1 MNKDTISQQRHLS
14 PLRGLPTC
22 SEKELG
28 CDNQRYFF
36 SGDIYDQRKA
46 RKERLGRFMVSHLQL
61 KICGGATP
69 ATPR

>member
-14 PLRGLPTC
+14 PLRGLTTC

-46 RKERLGRFMVSHLQL
+46 R
-61 KICGGATP
+61 
-69 ATPR
+69 